1 VIRHVPE
8 HRYAERLLWRHPVLM
23 AAELA
28 EYAELD
34 GRIEGGAACGL
45 CEKALGYPLVEL
57 RIGWR
62 DLHLHPECAESLA
75 AGILRDLE
83 EIDDRKE
90 GF

>member
-1 VIRHVPE
+1 MPE
-8 HRYAERLLWRHPVLM
+8 RRYAERLLRRHPVLM
-23 AAELA
+23 AAEFA

-83 EIDDRKE
+83 EIDGKE
-90 GF
+90 RV

>member
-8 HRYAERLLWRHPVLM
+8 HRYAERVLWRHPVLM

-45 CEKALGYPLVEL
+45 YEKALG
-57 RIGWR
+57 
-62 DLHLHPECAESLA
+62 
-75 AGILRDLE
+75 
-83 EIDDRKE
+83 
-90 GF
+90 